1 MPWCYFKDLNPDDT
15 RKPTDKS
22 TNFLEESAESCH
34 CKHTVNQQTSQYYEG
49 VLSESVKRDRSCLPT
64 RKSLKVLMLSHAMEA
79 VFKITIKK
87 DRLSPL
93 RAVILVVT
101 LSLIVGLLSEIID
114 TKRSHE
120 TIDSAASVAHALRA
134 ITVLSEASDIEEELT
149 PLRALL

>member
-1 MPWCYFKDLNPDDT
+1 
-15 RKPTDKS
+15 
-22 TNFLEESAESCH
+22 
-34 CKHTVNQQTSQYYEG
+34 
-49 VLSESVKRDRSCLPT
+49 
-64 RKSLKVLMLSHAMEA
+64 MLSHAMEA